1 MASEKARPHKGLQQK
16 HLHSRISYLYQAA
29 TYLSGITG
37 KAQTCESNSDN
48 EKQLVNNHG
57 EAAGMSEAVSEQSLP
72 IPPFTQEEGTP
83 ALGEHSMLETQSA
96 ALPRQLLTH
105 LRAVSLKGQ
114 IRLSPNMKHSICKR
128 CDLLLVP
135 GNSATTYMENKS
147 RGGKKPWA
155 DVLIITC
162 NACGTAKRYPVG
174 SKRQLRKEK
183 RPIQAKAGTVYTS
196 AAA

>member
-1 MASEKARPHKGLQQK
+1 MASEKARAHKGLLQK

-29 TYLSGITG
+29 IYLSGTTG
-37 KAQTCESNSDN
+37 KAQTCESNSDK

-57 EAAGMSEAVSEQSLP
+57 EAAGMSEAASEQSLP
-72 IPPFTQEEGTP
+72 IAPLQ
-83 ALGEHSMLETQSA
+83 AQSG
-96 ALPRQLLTH
+96 ALPRHLLTH

-135 GNSATTYMENKS
+135 GNSATTHMENKS
-147 RGGKKPWA
+147 RGGKKSWA
-155 DVLIITC
+155 DVLVITC

-174 SKRQLRKEK
+174 AKRQFRKEK
-183 RPIQAKAGTVYTS
+183 RPILAKARTVHTS